1 MLLLFGTIE
10 CQGYLF
16 PLTLGS
22 LLFLRFVICCIVGL
36 WLQLCAFLSQ
46 SDNLRESLQL
56 ALRVKLCHF
65 FDPDP
70 PATIVKPPNSAQGLQ
85 HGTLVAECTGR
96 DKCNSVLRRSN
107 VNATQMLLIGNDH
120 EREECAAALVE
131 RNGEGWRCG
140 VIIS

>member
-1 MLLLFGTIE
+1 M
-10 CQGYLF
+10 
-16 PLTLGS
+16 
-22 LLFLRFVICCIVGL
+22 CCIVGL

-65 FDPDP
+65 FDHDP
-70 PATIVKPPNSAQGLQ
+70 PATIVKPLDSAQGLL
-85 HGTLVAECTGR
+85 HSALVAKCPGR
-96 DKCNSVLRRSN
+96 YEFYAILRRSN
-107 VNATQMLLIGNDH
+107 VYATQMLFIGHDH

-140 VIIS
+140 VISR